1 MNVEVI
7 IPGSE
12 LGELICGER
21 GRRCPYATA
30 GFIFSH

>member
-12 LGELICGER
+12 LGELVRRECS
-21 GRRCPYATA
+21 RRCPHATA
-30 GFIFSH
+30 GFIFSQ